1 VDYASARS
9 KAVAVARMYVLAD
22 RTPEPL
28 GPGSK
33 EKRSALEALGSSV
46 GLDLELVRSKH
57 RCAEAIA
64 HGLDVAWDVDCW
76 SAGDTITLAGMNRL
90 VDAASRARIA
100 AADGPEAATLIERLL
115 SAGIKEQSQHDKEE
129 PMPQDLT
136 ELEQDVADYL
146 ARLSEP
152 GPVPEDF
159 GPAPT
164 QFGPTDVRFDDG
176 SWRDRLDDVQAW
188 LHFSGS
194 LDMSSAEAFDSHLAD
209 LLGLDGPVSREEL
222 LGSLKQRLDRALA
235 LRDEFLATME
245 ETTEGAVT
253 EESASQRWADSWDE
267 VIEDEGIE
275 QSGQIDAV
283 ADTWPIQTF
292 VQRAR
297 YGQLDLSP
305 SYQRADVWPTGDAQ
319 RLIESILRGI
329 PLPSVIILEKVSGGR
344 TAYEVVDGKQRL
356 TSVLRFIG
364 AHPNAIKIVTA
375 KAAEW
380 DVPDALR
387 TFQTNYPAFKAL
399 WAKHE
404 PQRLTTQVERHYH
417 FPFVLRA
424 NDTADS
430 RNPLTGDRE
439 KLRGKYYSE
448 IRDELIEMQ
457 GQPLPVSDVFEL
469 ASDYKIPVIKYKK
482 VTTAQIHEVFS
493 LYNKQ
498 GKHLNAEE
506 IRNALYHELDLM
518 RALLVTAGDSKDVE
532 AVAPFLLADWD
543 DLASAGAALTQ
554 YKFGDVGYKRTKIL
568 SWVAAALFLDDVGKD
583 GIARST
589 AAHINTLLQRVTND
603 KRDPLRDPETVRHAM
618 LLLDHGLDAHASA
631 TEAWPKRFR
640 SGGDNGSGKW
650 QELRLVA
657 SLVALSAAA
666 TVLADDLVD
675 TFEDAVPEI
684 RKAAGTWGKPR
695 KNQSRDQWRW
705 IGFVVGEL
713 LAILD
718 VTPEAAHAAL
728 VDRFG
733 ASGLKTLVEKSET
746 PEGFVRT

>member
-1 VDYASARS
+1 
-9 KAVAVARMYVLAD
+9 MYLLAD
-22 RTPEPL
+22 WTPEPL
-28 GPGSK
+28 GPGST
-33 EKRSALEALGSSV
+33 EKRSAFEALGAAI
-46 GLDLELVRSKH
+46 GLDLTTVRSKH
-57 RCAEAIA
+57 KCAESLARA
-64 HGLDVAWDVDCW
+64 LDAEWDAGCW
-76 SAGDTITLAGMNRL
+76 SAGDTVTLLGMNRL

-100 AADGPEAATLIERLL
+100 SVEAAEATSLVERLL
-115 SAGIKEQSQHDKEE
+115 SAGIRQKAQHNKEE

-136 ELEQDVADYL
+136 ELERDVADYL
-146 ARLSEP
+146 ARLSQS

-159 GPAPT
+159 GPVPT
-164 QFGPTDVRFDDG
+164 QFGPESVRFDDG
-176 SWRDRLDDVQAW
+176 SWRDRLSDVQSW
-188 LHFSGS
+188 LHLAGV
-194 LDMSSAEAFDSHLAD
+194 LDTSSAEAFDTSLAH
-209 LLGLDGPVSREEL
+209 LLGLDGHVAMDEL
-222 LGSLKQRLDRALA
+222 LGSLEQRLDRALA

-253 EESASQRWADSWDE
+253 AESASQRWVDSWDE
-267 VIEDEGIE
+267 VLEDEGIE

-297 YGQLDLSP
+297 NGQLDLSP

-329 PLPSVIILEKVSGGR
+329 PLPSVIILEKVADGR

-375 KAAEW
+375 KAEEW
-380 DVPDALR
+380 GVSDALG
-387 TFQTNYPAFKAL
+387 TFQKDYPAFKSL
-399 WAKHE
+399 WAEHE
-404 PQRLTTQVERHYH
+404 PQRLTAQVERQYH
-417 FPFVLRA
+417 FPFALRA
-424 NDTADS
+424 TDTADS

-532 AVAPFLLADWD
+532 AVAPFLLPAWD
-543 DLASAGAALTQ
+543 DLASTGVVLTR
-554 YKFGDVGYKRTKIL
+554 YEFGDVGYKRTKIL
-568 SWVAAALFLDDVGKD
+568 SWVAAALFLDDAGKD
-583 GIARST
+583 GITRST
-589 AAHINTLLQRVTND
+589 AAHINALLQRVTND
-603 KRDPLRDPETVRHAM
+603 RRDPLRASDTVRRAM
-618 LLLDHGLDAHASA
+618 LLLDHGLDAHACA
-631 TEAWPKRFR
+631 AEAWPKRFR
-640 SGGDNGSGKW
+640 SGSDNGSGKW

-657 SLVALSAAA
+657 SLVALSAASA
-666 TVLADDLVD
+666 VLGDELVD

-684 RKAAGTWGKPR
+684 RKASGTWGKPR

-713 LAILD
+713 LAILGVD
-718 VTPEAAHAAL
+718 PETAHAAL
-728 VDRFG
+728 ADRFG
-733 ASGLKTLVEKSET
+733 ASGLRTLVGKSEA
-746 PEGFVRT
+746 PEGFVRA